1 MNRKL
6 LIAVIAALLLLVS
19 VGGMYYLYTRG
30 RQEREQLQ
38 QAEAREQA
46 GPVPGLLTSP
56 PPDDTSLGTVKVRLY
71 FRSAGSAAGAMAIL
85 QPVSRDVPLARDR
98 VTFTRI
104 LLEALLKGPGDAG
117 GYRTLPS
124 GTFVRQVFIVDKTA
138 VIDFSR
144 DLAERH
150 PGGILEEV
158 GAIYSIANTV
168 ADNVAG
174 VDSVRILVEGLEL
187 PTLAGH
193 VGLNRAFGYSPEFVV
208 GWKPKGSMIQ
218 EENLQ

>member
-1 MNRKL
+1 VNRKL
-6 LIAVIAALLLLVS
+6 LIVVIATLLLLIS
-19 VGGMYYLYTRG
+19 VGGMFFLYTRG
-30 RQEREQLQ
+30 RQEREQLR
-38 QAEAREQA
+38 QAEAREEA
-46 GPVPGLLTSP
+46 GPAPGLLTP
-56 PPDDTSLGTVKVRLY
+56 PPTDTSLGTVKVRLY
-71 FRSAGSAAGAMAIL
+71 FRSGGSAAGAMAIL
-85 QPVSRDVPLARDR
+85 QPVPRDVPLARDR

-144 DLAERH
+144 GLAERH

-158 GAIYSIANTV
+158 GTIYSIANTV
-168 ADNVAG
+168 SDNVAG
-174 VDSVRILVEGLEL
+174 IDSVRILVEGLEL

-193 VGLNRAFGYSPEFVV
+193 VGLNRAFAYSPEFVV
-208 GWKPKGSMIQ
+208 GWKPKDSMIQ

>member
-6 LIAVIAALLLLVS
+6 LIAIIAALLLLIS
-19 VGGMYYLYTRG
+19 VGGMIFLYTRG
-30 RQEREQLQ
+30 RQEQKQLQ

-46 GPVPGLLTSP
+46 VPVPGLLTP
-56 PPDDTSLGTVKVRLY
+56 PPADTSLGTVKVRLY
-71 FRSAGSAAGAMAIL
+71 FRSGGSAAGAMAVL

-98 VTFTRI
+98 ITFTRI
-104 LLEALLKGPGDAG
+104 LLEALSKGPGDAG

-124 GTFVRQVFIVDKTA
+124 GAFVRQVFIVDKTA

-158 GAIYSIANTV
+158 GTIYSIANTV
-168 ADNVAG
+168 TDNVAG
-174 VDSVRILVEGLEL
+174 IDSVRILVEGLEL

-193 VGLNRAFGYSPEFVV
+193 IGLNRAFAYGPEFVV
-208 GWKPKGSMIQ
+208 GWKPRDSMIQ

>member
-6 LIAVIAALLLLVS
+6 LIAVIASLLLLIS

-30 RQEREQLQ
+30 RQEQKQLQ

-46 GPVPGLLTSP
+46 GPAPGLLTP
-56 PPDDTSLGTVKVRLY
+56 PPADTSLGTVKVRLY

-85 QPVSRDVPLARDR
+85 QPVPRDVPLARDR

-104 LLEALLKGPGDAG
+104 LLESLRKGPGDAG
-117 GYRTLPS
+117 GYRTLPD
-124 GTFVRQVFIVDKTA
+124 GAFVRQVFIVDKTA

-158 GAIYSIANTV
+158 ATIYSIANTV
-168 ADNVAG
+168 VDNVAG

-187 PTLAGH
+187 TTLAGH
-193 VGLNRAFGYSPEFVV
+193 IGLDRAFAYSPEFVV
-208 GWKPKGSMIQ
+208 GWKPQDSMIQ

>member
-19 VGGMYYLYTRG
+19 VGGMFYLYTRG

-46 GPVPGLLTSP
+46 GPVPGLLTP
-56 PPDDTSLGTVKVRLY
+56 PPTDPSLGTVKVRLY
-71 FRSAGSAAGAMAIL
+71 FRSGGSAAGTLAIL
-85 QPVSRDVPLARDR
+85 RPVPRDVPLARDR
-98 VTFTRI
+98 ITFTRI
-104 LLEALLKGPGDAG
+104 LLEALLNGPGDGG

-124 GTFVRQVFIVDKTA
+124 GSFVRQVFIVDKTA

-158 GAIYSIANTV
+158 GTIYSIANTV
-168 ADNVAG
+168 TDNVAG

-193 VGLNRAFGYSPEFVV
+193 VGLNRAFEYAPEFVV
-208 GWKPKGSMIQ
+208 GWKPKDSMIQ